1 MEFTY
6 IGKKCLLKGIQ
17 PGFNWC
23 LEDPST
29 FKLSSQKSKGVLL
42 LHLISACADVGL
54 ASVTMADS
62 GPLADLLQKYAAVFQ
77 EPKQLPPPRQHDHS
91 IPLLEGTQPVSVRP
105 YRYPFYQK
113 EEIEKIV
120 KELLQAE
127 VIRPS
132 NSHFSSLV
140 MLVWKADATWH
151 MCMDYRSLN
160 KVTIK
165 DKFPIPVVDE
175 LLDELWGARV
185 FSKLNLRFGY
195 HQIRVVE
202 NDIPKTAF
210 RTHEGYYEFL
220 VMPFGL
226 TNAHSTFQSLMNHV
240 FWPYLRKF
248 ILVFFDDI
256 LVYSPDSHSHLGHL
270 EITLSLLQQHQLF
283 AKQSS
288 ADLGAVR
295 LITWGILSQIWELK
309 LIRRKSRLWFNGLF
323 L

>member
-1 MEFTY
+1 
-6 IGKKCLLKGIQ
+6 
-17 PGFNWC
+17 
-23 LEDPST
+23 
-29 FKLSSQKSKGVLL
+29 
-42 LHLISACADVGL
+42 
-54 ASVTMADS
+54 
-62 GPLADLLQKYAAVFQ
+62 
-77 EPKQLPPPRQHDHS
+77 
-91 IPLLEGTQPVSVRP
+91 
-105 YRYPFYQK
+105 
-113 EEIEKIV
+113 
-120 KELLQAE
+120 
-127 VIRPS
+127 
-132 NSHFSSLV
+132 
-140 MLVWKADATWH
+140 
-151 MCMDYRSLN
+151 
-160 KVTIK
+160 
-165 DKFPIPVVDE
+165 
-175 LLDELWGARV
+175 V